1 MTEVAVPPDEQLE
14 SEGPPAPTRRLL
26 LFEVGGSTFAT
37 EMSAVREIVPSQP
50 VTRLPG
56 APLTVSGLIN
66 LRGTI
71 VTVIDAGTCLGSSPW
86 RRLGGLVLLA
96 AYREGVVGIGIDD
109 VRDIHDATE
118 DKFGGAPAGTP
129 DGSVV
134 CGVVEIDGQQVLLLD
149 IPVMVREALGEQEAG

>member
-1 MTEVAVPPDEQLE
+1 MTEVAVPEEQLE
-14 SEGPPAPTRRLL
+14 SEGPEAPTRRLL
-26 LFEVGGSTFAT
+26 VFEVGGATFAT

-71 VTVIDAGTCLGSSPW
+71 VTVVDAGTCLGKSPW
-86 RRLGGLVLLA
+86 RRIGGLVLLA
-96 AYREGVVGIGIDD
+96 SFQDGVIGIGIDD

-118 DKFGGAPAGTP
+118 NQFGGAPAGTP
-129 DGSVV
+129 EGGVV
-134 CGVVEIDGQQVLLLD
+134 CGVVDIDGEQVLLLD
-149 IPVMVREALGEQEAG
+149 IQVMVREVLGQQEVG